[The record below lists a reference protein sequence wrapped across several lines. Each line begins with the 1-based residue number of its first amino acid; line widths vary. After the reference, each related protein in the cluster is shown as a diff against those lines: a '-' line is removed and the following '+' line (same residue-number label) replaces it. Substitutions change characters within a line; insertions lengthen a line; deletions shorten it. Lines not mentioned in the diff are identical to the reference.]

1 MTPRSELEGVA
12 LNGGGLMVVEW
23 VYLAKGTWSNSLT
36 LFNAINLTILHTDV
50 LIRAMQGAIAD
61 LHTDVLIRAM
71 PGAIA
76 EPATI

>member
-1 MTPRSELEGVA
+1 
-12 LNGGGLMVVEW
+12 MVVEW

-76 EPATI
+76 DLHTDVLIRAMPGAIAEPATI